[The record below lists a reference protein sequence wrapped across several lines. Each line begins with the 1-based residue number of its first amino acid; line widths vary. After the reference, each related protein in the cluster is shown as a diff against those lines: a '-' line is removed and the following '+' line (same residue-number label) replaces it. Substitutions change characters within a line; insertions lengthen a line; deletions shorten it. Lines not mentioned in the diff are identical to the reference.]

1 MCRSLALNSGVA
13 RRLAQAAD
21 ARFTLTVGG
30 GFVEQEPL
38 HRQHQQLRLVDRV
51 LPAVRHRVRGVRG
64 ACACAPALLL
74 LLPRSRIR
82 AAQATAAPAKRTG
95 AARLLAILTTSTF
108 LFTCDVCNA
117 PLGAYAYSHNM
128 SGTPA
133 VVTGKKGS
141 LTKNGVYV
149 MFAGLI
155 IVNVANAVLTITLDD
170 EEVAAAPKAVE
181 EKAAEPAAEAP
192 AAEAAV

>member
-1 MCRSLALNSGVA
+1 VTRSLCVRSIQAL
-13 RRLAQAAD
+13 
-21 ARFTLTVGG
+21 
-30 GFVEQEPL
+30 
-38 HRQHQQLRLVDRV
+38 
-51 LPAVRHRVRGVRG
+51 
-64 ACACAPALLL
+64 
-74 LLPRSRIR
+74 
-82 AAQATAAPAKRTG
+82 AAPAKRTG

-117 PLGAYAYSHNM
+117 PMGAYAYSHNM

-141 LTKNGVYV
+141 LTKNGIFV
-149 MFAGLI
+149 MFAGLV
-155 IVNVANAVLTITLDD
+155 IVDIANAVLTITLDD

>member
-1 MCRSLALNSGVA
+1 MTRSLRV
-13 RRLAQAAD
+13 
-21 ARFTLTVGG
+21 RFT
-30 GFVEQEPL
+30 Q
-38 HRQHQQLRLVDRV
+38 
-51 LPAVRHRVRGVRG
+51 
-64 ACACAPALLL
+64 AL
-74 LLPRSRIR
+74 
-82 AAQATAAPAKRTG
+82 AAPAKRTG

-108 LFTCDVCNA
+108 LFTADVANA
-117 PLGAYAYSHNM
+117 PMGAYAFSHNM

-141 LTKNGVYV
+141 LTKNGIFV
-149 MFAGLI
+149 MFAGLV
-155 IVNVANAVLTITLDD
+155 IVDIANAVLTVTLDD

>member
-1 MCRSLALNSGVA
+1 M
-13 RRLAQAAD
+13 
-21 ARFTLTVGG
+21 
-30 GFVEQEPL
+30 
-38 HRQHQQLRLVDRV
+38 
-51 LPAVRHRVRGVRG
+51 LPR
-64 ACACAPALLL
+64 PS
-74 LLPRSRIR
+74 LLPRAPRLRVHS
-82 AAQATAAPAKRTG
+82 AQALAAPAKRTG

-108 LFTCDVCNA
+108 LFTADVANA
-117 PLGAYAYSHNM
+117 PMGAYAFSHNM

-181 EKAAEPAAEAP
+181 EKAAEAEPAAEAP